1 MAVRKITMYRLQK
14 PKSRDV
20 HHDVQWISGS
30 LGLFSCRD
38 KSKSCYRIFVE
49 LLKAAKER
57 KALSSDEIAYRLHL
71 SRGAVVHHLNNLM
84 EAGIVVSHKSKY
96 VLREASMDL
105 LVKGIKKEV
114 DEILEEM
121 NAVAEEIDRAFG
133 E

>member
-14 PKSRDV
+14 PKNHDV
-20 HHDVQWISGS
+20 HHNVQWISGS

-57 KALSSDEIAYRLHL
+57 QALSSDEIAYRLHL

-84 EAGIVVSHKSKY
+84 EAGIIVSHKNKY
-96 VLREASMDL
+96 ALREASMDL
-105 LVKGIKKEV
+105 LVKGVKKEIN
-114 DEILEEM
+114 EILEEM
-121 NAVAEEIDRAFG
+121 NIVAEEIDKAFG
-133 E
+133 D